1 MPKREK
7 YDRCISLPF
16 LTKNR
21 PICPSQFSFFAEN
34 GELPFCIYVTALNDD
49 DNNFEQSLR
58 PLNSK
63 KRQKATL
70 FCCHTFTM
78 IGGGV
83 DEAKRASRVRVRVR
97 KLLKEC
103 PIRQLRWWFQ
113 TLVTFTMGPLRFLRL
128 NGPVVSEFVFWTSPK

>member
-1 MPKREK
+1 MKKKVEKIETEKCVSLLLPKREK

-58 PLNSK
+58 WTAERDK
-63 KRQKATL
+63 KATL
-70 FCCHTFTM
+70 FCLHTFTM

-83 DEAKRASRVRVRVR
+83 DETKWAS
-97 KLLKEC
+97 
-103 PIRQLRWWFQ
+103 
-113 TLVTFTMGPLRFLRL
+113 
-128 NGPVVSEFVFWTSPK
+128 VSEFEYVNYLRNVQYVNSDGSFKF